1 MLCSFFR
8 VQAFPFAL
16 PQVSDLVVYDTLLHT
31 ELLDA
36 FLVTLPVFARLL
48 SSFKNIAKEFRVLQ
62 DGLGGALDG
71 LCVLLD

>member
-16 PQVSDLVVYDTLLHT
+16 PQVSDLVVYETLLHT

-36 FLVTLPVFARLL
+36 LLVTLPVFARLL
-48 SSFKNIAKEFRVLQ
+48 SSLNNLADEIRVLQ
-62 DGLGGALDG
+62 DGLCGALDG
-71 LCVLLD
+71 L